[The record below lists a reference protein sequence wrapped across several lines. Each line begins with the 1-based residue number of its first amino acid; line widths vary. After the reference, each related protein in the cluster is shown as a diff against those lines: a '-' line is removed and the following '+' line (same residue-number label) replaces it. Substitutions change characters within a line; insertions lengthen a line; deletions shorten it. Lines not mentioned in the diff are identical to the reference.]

1 MLSSQI
7 FHGTF
12 SQFKIF
18 LNLVNL
24 KLRFI
29 CYSGSLEFCIP
40 HGLLYLFI
48 ADINLLLPEVI
59 SSRENLKNEDTNCFS
74 SYFTR
79 DVTYKIINVSS
90 SQWCQVMYCPC
101 VLYGLICI
109 TEWTTMWHCVITG
122 LLWIIVDQNK
132 LWLVVQVSGWPFPHI
147 ALSRF
152 TPRSCN
158 SNQGCCCLAEER
170 NPAWKIP
177 QCLPSPLQL
186 GPPSV

>member
-24 KLRFI
+24 KLRFN

-48 ADINLLLPEVI
+48 ADINLLLAEVI
-59 SSRENLKNEDTNCFS
+59 SNRENLKNEDMNCFS

-79 DVTYKIINVSS
+79 DVTYKIINVNS
-90 SQWCQVMYCPC
+90 SQ
-101 VLYGLICI
+101 
-109 TEWTTMWHCVITG
+109 
-122 LLWIIVDQNK
+122 
-132 LWLVVQVSGWPFPHI
+132 
-147 ALSRF
+147 
-152 TPRSCN
+152 
-158 SNQGCCCLAEER
+158 
-170 NPAWKIP
+170 
-177 QCLPSPLQL
+177 
-186 GPPSV
+186 